1 MNESTDHRRC
11 AVVVHGGAEDAKQNE
26 DGCETAAMK
35 AMAML
40 ADGQHSLA
48 AAIAAVVHLEDD
60 GRFNAG
66 HGASYAM
73 DGATIE
79 LCAAVMDS
87 RGALGA
93 VAAARDVRNPV
104 LLARAV
110 AGTPHWFLAGEG
122 ADNFARICGLPRG
135 KNDSARARKEYEE
148 VSAKLMNGEQVLP
161 GVHNESFRHQWNF
174 ATPWEEAVRRFGHGT
189 VGAVARD
196 AQGHFA
202 VATSTGGSPP
212 ALLGRVGDTPIV
224 GCGFYCGPHGAVAV
238 SSIAEYV
245 VRDLVAYQV
254 YRWIEDGR
262 TVQQALDDALARY
275 GRVDLGIIAVS
286 ATGAGSASN
295 KQMPVGVRER

>member
-1 MNESTDHRRC
+1 
-11 AVVVHGGAEDAKQNE
+11 V
-26 DGCETAAMK
+26 
-35 AMAML
+35 
-40 ADGQHSLA
+40 
-48 AAIAAVVHLEDD
+48 
-60 GRFNAG
+60 
-66 HGASYAM
+66 
-73 DGATIE
+73 E
-79 LCAAVMDS
+79 L
-87 RGALGA
+87 
-93 VAAARDVRNPV
+93 RD
-104 LLARAV
+104 
-110 AGTPHWFLAGEG
+110 
-122 ADNFARICGLPRG
+122 
-135 KNDSARARKEYEE
+135 
-148 VSAKLMNGEQVLP
+148 
-161 GVHNESFRHQWNF
+161 WNF

-262 TVQQALDDALARY
+262 PVQQALDDALARY